1 MFSLDPDLRWAA
13 FLRNIAASRA
23 NGEEQTDVD
32 GFITGESGSEVSNVE
47 QRCDQKVLI

>member
-23 NGEEQTDVD
+23 ECSNGEEQTDVD
-32 GFITGESGSEVSNVE
+32 GCIIGEKWQGGF
-47 QRCDQKVLI
+47 